1 VAIDFSKSFK
11 HIGVVAAEE
20 HLVKQSSFLDSVSWA
35 KHIADLAK
43 REKIVYLHRLPHR
56 LAKIHGYLTYIRH
69 FSSPN
74 SCNSF
79 IESIKPVVILVDDKL
94 YDRLTY
100 RPKIKES
107 RVKERHRR
115 VLTILADNVAYYTYW
130 TTEVR
135 KKPWL
140 LQQILK

>member
-11 HIGVVAAEE
+11 YIGVVAAEE

-74 SCNSF
+74 SCNSS

-100 RPKIKES
+100 RPKIKE
-107 RVKERHRR
+107 RHRR
-115 VLTILADNVAYYTYW
+115 VLTILADNVAYYAYRTA
-130 TTEVR
+130 EVR
-135 KKPWL
+135 KKSWL
-140 LQQILK
+140 PQQVLK